1 MKRITEI
8 NIPLSYNNISPE
20 DMHTLW
26 KNISNRLSHIFGFY
40 SSVKTLKKITKE
52 QYPVYYTKTI
62 FHLDTSLF
70 VPDIKAF
77 ILAKNIQENFGLRSL
92 TLKIQPEENNEELLI
107 RLQRIF
113 NFMTNFCSQYKY
125 QNSFFGLN
133 KRIHFFDYIDFPY
146 SHAYSNDL
154 YKGICY
160 FKRKTNNDYNLAI
173 GINMDSDIQDLAKFY
188 SHEQAHAFDYIL
200 GEHNTPFSSLPIKKI
215 HNKPYLFNVFKNILS
230 LAYNNSLPLSDNE
243 VAQQTLLL
251 KQSFVEKILQLKTS
265 KRNTELMYTSI
276 EKNILKSKVIIPES
290 YKDIILFILAKDDT
304 FGNFYPQHKP
314 FLVDQYGDLH
324 PHFFEPEFLNY
335 VMLNEERFA
344 NSRYVNSHNLL
355 LHSFF
360 KELFVYIEEQQL

>member
-8 NIPLSYNNISPE
+8 NIPLAYHNISPQE
-20 DMHTLW
+20 MHTLW
-26 KNISNRLSHIFGFY
+26 KNISKRLPHIFGFY
-40 SSVKTLKKITKE
+40 PAVKHIKKITKDS
-52 QYPVYYTKTI
+52 YPVYYTKTI

-70 VPDIKAF
+70 VPDIKIF
-77 ILAKNIQENFGLRSL
+77 TLAKHIQENFGLRSL
-92 TLKIQPEENNEELLI
+92 TLKIKPEENDETLLI
-107 RLQRIF
+107 RINQIF
-113 NFMTNFCSQYKY
+113 NFMDNFCSEYQY

-160 FKRKTNNDYNLAI
+160 FKRKNRNDYNLAI
-173 GINMDSDIQDLAKFY
+173 GINMDSDFQDLAKFY

-200 GEHNTPFSSLPIKKI
+200 GEHNIPFSALPDKKI
-215 HNKPYLFNVFKNILS
+215 HNNPYLYNVFKNILS
-230 LAYNNSLPLSDNE
+230 LAYNNSLPLSDDK
-243 VAQQTLLL
+243 VAQQILSI
-251 KQSFVEKILQLKTS
+251 KQRFVEDILNIKTS
-265 KRNTELMYTSI
+265 KSNTELMYASI

-314 FLVDQYGDLH
+314 FLINKHGELH
-324 PHFFEPEFLNY
+324 SHFFEPEFLNY

-344 NSRYVNSHNLL
+344 NSRYVNSQNFL